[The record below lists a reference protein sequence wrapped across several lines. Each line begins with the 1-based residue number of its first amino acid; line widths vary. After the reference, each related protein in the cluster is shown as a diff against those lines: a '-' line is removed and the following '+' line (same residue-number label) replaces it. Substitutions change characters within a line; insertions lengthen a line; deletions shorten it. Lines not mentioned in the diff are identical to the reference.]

1 MTQIKVTLKQIRDND
16 PCTSGWVKVLKAN
29 GGLKAD
35 YDKSFPLSSILDSND
50 LDDTLWCLDL
60 LPEHNNLWRKYAW
73 WCASQVAH
81 LTDDKR
87 VHDCLAVVLRH
98 SEGKATDE
106 ELRVARK
113 GAAAAA
119 AGTATAAAWAA
130 DYASA
135 ADAAY
140 AARRAADA
148 AYAARHAADAAR
160 RAVYDS
166 AAAAAWAARDAA
178 ARKAQ
183 ADKLRQILDAGKWVD

>member
-1 MTQIKVTLKQIRDND
+1 M
-16 PCTSGWVKVLKAN
+16 

-35 YDKSFPLSSILDSND
+35 YDKPFPLSSILDSND

-60 LPEHNNLWRKYAW
+60 FPEHNNLWRKYAW

-81 LTDDKR
+81 LTGDKR

-106 ELRVARK
+106 ELAVARK
-113 GAAAAA
+113 GAAY
-119 AGTATAAAWAA
+119 A

-135 ADAAY
+135 AADAADAAAAAAY
-140 AARRAADA
+140 AAGAGAAYAAGAGAGAAYAAGAGAGAARRAADA
-148 AYAARHAADAAR
+148 AYAAYAAR
-160 RAVYDS
+160 VGAG
-166 AAAAAWAARDAA
+166 AG

-183 ADKLRQILDAGKWVD
+183 GDKLRQILDAGKWVD

>member
-1 MTQIKVTLKQIRDND
+1 MTQIQVTLKQIKDNV
-16 PCTSGWVKVLKAN
+16 PCTDGWVKVLKAN

-35 YDKSFPLSSILDSND
+35 YNKPFPLSSILDSND

-60 LPEHNNLWRKYAW
+60 FPEHNNLWRKYAW
-73 WCASQVAH
+73 WCASQVSH

-106 ELRVARK
+106 ELAVARK
-113 GAAAAA
+113 GAFSAYGAASAAAYTAASASAADARAAAA
-119 AGTATAAAWAA
+119 DADAAYAAAWAA
-130 DYASA
+130 AKVA

-140 AARRAADA
+140 AADAADA
-148 AYAARHAADAAR
+148 G
-160 RAVYDS
+160 
-166 AAAAAWAARDAA
+166 

-183 ADKLRQILDAGKWVD
+183 EDKLRQILDAGKWVD